1 MKEPLFIGWKE
12 WCGLPDLGL
21 PYLKAKIDTGA
32 ATSVL
37 HAIHIKPFQD
47 KEQWFVGFDTH
58 PIQKNSQLVKTCT
71 ARLVDNRVVASS
83 IGEKQNRYVIQT
95 LLALGGYTWDIEI
108 TLTNR
113 IDLGYRMLLGRQALR
128 GAVLVDLS
136 RSFCLGKITKKF
148 AVTAYKNNENHNLR
162 E

>member
-1 MKEPLFIGWKE
+1 MNEQLFIGWKE

-32 ATSVL
+32 ATSAL
-37 HAIHIKPFQD
+37 HAFHIKPFQD
-47 KEQWFVGFDTH
+47 QGQWLVEFDTH
-58 PIQKNSQLVKTCT
+58 PIQNNSTLIRTCI
-71 ARLVDNRVVASS
+71 AKLVDNRVVASS

-113 IDLGYRMLLGRQALR
+113 IALGYRILLGRQALR

-148 AVTAYKNNENHNLR
+148 VLNIYKNNENHHLR
-162 E
+162 Q